1 MKEQTERQQDEGRQ
15 GKHRMRLTRKKRVV
29 ISVILAFSALLALP
43 VFAWLYMHRS
53 METITKVNMPN
64 ALLIGAGDAKPIQQL
79 ELSNIDVSGAQKYKD
94 VVFCVYSTKP
104 GLAYHLQLAHT
115 TNIGFSY
122 EIDKAS
128 IETDAVNGSIFYLG
142 DYYKK
147 GSKLAGNY
155 LNKETESNYAT
166 NAYHEKTYEKY
177 GNVQISAEPLYWKTA
192 SQEKLP
198 DERQKPDKNG
208 NYVNYYILHITWDE
222 TVQNNKETDMIYIMA
237 GGVTAKSL
245 HEMMAD
251 SREDGMKEGM
261 EKGMTLGLTK
271 GLEKGRI
278 EALSDLLKKGTISIQ
293 DAADCM
299 AMSVTEFK
307 KLVNTYSV

>member
-1 MKEQTERQQDEGRQ
+1 MKEQTEKQQDEGRQ
-15 GKHRMRLTRKKRVV
+15 EKHRVWLTQKERVV
-29 ISVILAFSALLALP
+29 ISVILAFSALLVLP

-104 GLAYHLQLAHT
+104 GLDYHLQLAHT

-128 IETDAVNGSIFYLG
+128 IETKAVNGSIFYLG
-142 DYYKK
+142 DYYRKVDE
-147 GSKLAGNY
+147 LAGKY

-166 NAYHEKTYEKY
+166 KDYHEKTYEKY
-177 GNVQISAEPLYWKTA
+177 SNVQISAEPLYWKTT

-198 DERQKPDKNG
+198 DETQTPDKNG

-237 GGVTAKSL
+237 G
-245 HEMMAD
+245 
-251 SREDGMKEGM
+251 
-261 EKGMTLGLTK
+261 
-271 GLEKGRI
+271 
-278 EALSDLLKKGTISIQ
+278 
-293 DAADCM
+293 
-299 AMSVTEFK
+299 
-307 KLVNTYSV
+307 

>member
-1 MKEQTERQQDEGRQ
+1 MKEQTERQRDEGRQ

-192 SQEKLP
+192 SQEKTSGSK
-198 DERQKPDKNG
+198 RQKD
-208 NYVNYYILHITWDE
+208 
-222 TVQNNKETDMIYIMA
+222 QN
-237 GGVTAKSL
+237 
-245 HEMMAD
+245 
-251 SREDGMKEGM
+251 
-261 EKGMTLGLTK
+261 
-271 GLEKGRI
+271 
-278 EALSDLLKKGTISIQ
+278 
-293 DAADCM
+293 
-299 AMSVTEFK
+299 
-307 KLVNTYSV
+307 

>member
-1 MKEQTERQQDEGRQ
+1 MKEQTERQRDEGRQ

-128 IETDAVNGSIFYLG
+128 IETEAVAESVFYLG
-142 DYYKK
+142 DYYRK
-147 GSKLAGNY
+147 GDKLNGNY

-166 NAYHEKTYEKY
+166 KAYHEKTYGEY
-177 GNVQISAEPLYWKTA
+177 EEVQISAEPLYWKTT

-198 DERQKPDKNG
+198 DEMQTPDENG

-237 GGVTAKSL
+237 G
-245 HEMMAD
+245 
-251 SREDGMKEGM
+251 
-261 EKGMTLGLTK
+261 
-271 GLEKGRI
+271 
-278 EALSDLLKKGTISIQ
+278 
-293 DAADCM
+293 
-299 AMSVTEFK
+299 
-307 KLVNTYSV
+307 

>member
-79 ELSNIDVSGAQKYKD
+79 ELSNIDVSGSQKHKD
-94 VVFCVYSTKP
+94 VVFCVYSAKP
-104 GLAYHLQLAHT
+104 GLDYHLQLAHT

-128 IETDAVNGSIFYLG
+128 IETVAADGSIFYLG
-142 DYYKK
+142 DYYRV
-147 GSKLAGNY
+147 GDKLAGNY

-166 NAYHEKTYEKY
+166 KDYHEKTYEEY
-177 GNVQISAEPLYWKTA
+177 RNVQISAEPLYWKTT

-198 DERQKPDKNG
+198 DEISDKNG

-237 GGVTAKSL
+237 G
-245 HEMMAD
+245 
-251 SREDGMKEGM
+251 
-261 EKGMTLGLTK
+261 
-271 GLEKGRI
+271 
-278 EALSDLLKKGTISIQ
+278 
-293 DAADCM
+293 
-299 AMSVTEFK
+299 
-307 KLVNTYSV
+307 